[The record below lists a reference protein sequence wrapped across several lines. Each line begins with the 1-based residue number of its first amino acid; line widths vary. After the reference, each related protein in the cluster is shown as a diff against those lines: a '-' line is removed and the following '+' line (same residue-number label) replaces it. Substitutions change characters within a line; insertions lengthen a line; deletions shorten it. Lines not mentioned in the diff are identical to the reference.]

1 MEEKKLKKERESSDD
16 VVMYLGGRETMAVF
30 RNYSSLY
37 ASPLTPL
44 DSVFRLFLTDLFV
57 LCFVHTR
64 HMYVRWIIHQI
75 QSIDSEL
82 LVVKWLSTTKGGE
95 VTRVHGERG
104 YKARRRPAPAS
115 SLISLTL

>member
-1 MEEKKLKKERESSDD
+1 
-16 VVMYLGGRETMAVF
+16 MAVF

-44 DSVFRLFLTDLFV
+44 DSVFRLILTEIYLFFA
-57 LCFVHTR
+57 LFTR

-82 LVVKWLSTTKGGE
+82 LVVKWLSNQPKVEG
-95 VTRVHGERG
+95 VTCT
-104 YKARRRPAPAS
+104 RREGV
-115 SLISLTL
+115 